1 MSNKNIK
8 PSRTIPGINPGINP
22 EINPRINPG
31 INPKELPGI
40 DNNFYA
46 NVGPTGNSLNNTINR
61 NRNRNKNK
69 NKKENSSSFS
79 MMSYSSTY
87 SNVNG
92 EERHGE
98 QKMASD
104 GNKTKIYRNIDGNV
118 ETDEFQGVPYSRH
131 FNHTPSH
138 MIENSIHNNNNNNQA
153 TLNNSLLPSIGN
165 SFFDGELNNM
175 TNINDF
181 LNERQFFKN
190 FNTSFNDS
198 FFDDFFNN

>member
-8 PSRTIPGINPGINP
+8 PSRTIPGINS
-22 EINPRINPG
+22 
-31 INPKELPGI
+31 GI

-46 NVGPTGNSLNNTINR
+46 NVGPTDNLLNNTV
-61 NRNRNKNK
+61 NRNRNKKK

-79 MMSYSSTY
+79 MMSYSSAY

-118 ETDEFQGVPYSRH
+118 ETNEFQGVPYSRH
-131 FNHTPSH
+131 FNHTPSD
-138 MIENSIHNNNNNNQA
+138 MIENSINDNNNNNQI

-165 SFFDGELNNM
+165 SFFNEELNNM
-175 TNINDF
+175 NNINDF

-190 FNTSFNDS
+190 FNTSFNDP